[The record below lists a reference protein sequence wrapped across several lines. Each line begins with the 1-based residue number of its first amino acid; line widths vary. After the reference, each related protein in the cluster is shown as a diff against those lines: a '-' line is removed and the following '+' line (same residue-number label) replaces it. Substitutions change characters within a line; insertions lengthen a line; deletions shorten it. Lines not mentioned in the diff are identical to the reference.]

1 MVQNQNNIEKLLTSK
16 AVRSIC
22 LVVFGSFKPRALNAL
37 VFAVVK
43 NKQILSDIAAKCKK
57 QAKDFVKHED
67 KIRAFLQLNKDE
79 CKDLCLAHKSLITY
93 DSLKTM
99 PLQQMVVLCLLIF
112 AAEHD
117 WEDESDNQDESRYFD
132 YEMDFENLDD
142 FLTWLEVVELSEEA
156 KQKDNN
162 EGADHEDLDDLE
174 DYKNPFGDNDISEET
189 EIEDLDLDFEI
200 DLTLCDDYEAKDL
213 GQLQEQDVTQDLT
226 DEVDATTQQANK
238 VADLQENLDTE
249 PAITDMEDDLAK
261 DDEVLQDKEPQEEQE
276 EEVTLTLEYND
287 DLDDGINSNFESFME
302 SLTESLS
309 QLTDDDKDNA
319 TYYNINQN
327 HASGYASKNSR
338 ASLSYANFA

>member
-16 AVRSIC
+16 AVVSIC

-112 AAEHD
+112 AAEHE

-132 YEMDFENLDD
+132 YEMDFDNLDD

-156 KQKDNN
+156 KQKDDN

-174 DYKNPFGDNDISEET
+174 DYKNPFGDDDISEET

-200 DLTLCDDYEAKDL
+200 DLTLCDNYEAKDQEEL
-213 GQLQEQDVTQDLT
+213 DLQDKNQALDEGDLT
-226 DEVDATTQQANK
+226 TQEVSEGAE
-238 VADLQENLDTE
+238 QEANLDAE
-249 PAITDMEDDLAK
+249 LVIKDGEDDLAK
-261 DDEVLQDKEPQEEQE
+261 DDEVVQDKEPQEDQE

-302 SLTESLS
+302 SLAESLS